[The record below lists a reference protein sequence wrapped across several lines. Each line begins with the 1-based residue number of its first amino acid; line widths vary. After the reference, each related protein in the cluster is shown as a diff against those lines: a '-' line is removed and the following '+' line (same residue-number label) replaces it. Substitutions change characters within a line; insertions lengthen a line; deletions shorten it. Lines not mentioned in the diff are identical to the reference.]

1 MRCDLR
7 KTKQKKNPNVCQVSF
22 PADNQFQRGKPNLT
36 TKLSPEPDFLA
47 WLCGLMVVPR
57 GYNLKIQYKLPIL
70 ETHL

>member
-7 KTKQKKNPNVCQVSF
+7 KTKQKKTNVCRVLF

-57 GYNLKIQYKLPIL
+57 RNNL
-70 ETHL
+70 